1 MLTAAVALA
10 QEPSGSAAAR
20 SAVTAACA
28 DLGRPARVVL
38 VFATHRHDPR
48 AVLES
53 ARNATTAHIL
63 GCAASGVV
71 AGELEVEDGPAIAAM
86 ALGTYDGDEETLSPF
101 LGGGPAEVATLED
114 RGTAIIFA
122 DGYSRHPD
130 ELVRE
135 AESAWPG
142 WSLAGAVTTG
152 SEGAFPAYR
161 WLDGELAATGLAGLL
176 VGSPA
181 VVGVTQA
188 CQPVGP
194 VHEVTRAS
202 GRVIAEIDGRPA
214 FEVFADRAR
223 PLLDD
228 LGLAAQSILLAVPH
242 DPEDSAVTVG
252 FVVRGIL
259 QFDPDRGLLAVSSPL
274 GEGMHFRFAVRDP
287 WAARADLRRMVDD
300 VERRLESRR
309 PRLGFYFNGAG
320 RGRSLYGI
328 ESHDIAF
335 LRSSLGD
342 MPLIGLFTGGE
353 IGPAGVRASSSRLHL
368 FSGVLA
374 VIP

>member
-10 QEPSGSAAAR
+10 QEPSGPAAAR
-20 SAVTAACA
+20 AAVATACA
-28 DLGRPARVVL
+28 DLGQPAEVVL

-53 ARNATTAHIL
+53 ARQTTTAHVL
-63 GCAASGVV
+63 GCAASGVL
-71 AGELEVEDGPAIAAM
+71 AGQQEVEDGPAIAAM
-86 ALGTYDGDEETLSPF
+86 ALGGDESLVPF
-101 LGGGPAEVATLED
+101 LGGGPAEVAVAVE

-122 DGYSRHPD
+122 DGYTRHPD

-135 AESAWPG
+135 AQSAWPG
-142 WSLAGAVTTG
+142 FDLAGAVTTG
-152 SEGAFPAYR
+152 SEGAYPAYR

-176 VGSPA
+176 VGAPA

-188 CQPVGP
+188 CKPVGP

-228 LGLAAQSILLAVPH
+228 LSLAAQSVLLAVPD
-242 DPEDSAVTVG
+242 DPDDTAIIEG
-252 FVVRGIL
+252 FVVRGVL

-274 GEGMHFRFAVRDP
+274 AEGLHFRFAVRDA
-287 WAARADLRRMVDD
+287 WTARADLQRMVQG
-300 VERRLESRR
+300 VERRLGSRP
-309 PRLGFYFNGAG
+309 PRLGLYFTGAG
-320 RGRSLYGI
+320 RGRSLYGVDG
-328 ESHDIAF
+328 HDVAF

-342 MPLIGLFTGGE
+342 VPLIGLFTGGE
-353 IGPAGVRASSSRLHL
+353 IGPAALRSRLHL
-368 FSGVLA
+368 FAGVLA